1 MKLGEIIKL
10 WLQENLLLFKE
21 WEKFRLVAIV
31 RVVSF
36 VVISITCVVIYQLL
50 KGILTF
56 NMGFV
61 VGIFAIFIS
70 WLFFWFSQNSQARQ
84 EANLLTFLK
93 EMKQESAKAFEKV
106 QDRFD
111 KTPAFK
117 QEQSPTKED
126 QDKFNMSEDY
136 ANKLSEQMK
145 PLAKQIFLAM
155 AEMDRPIEVAQ
166 PVYYRYEH
174 GENDIGGG
182 GVLLSYLVLQLNE
195 AELVKYNG
203 IRKDFVS
210 LTLLGKAFAK
220 WLCEHDQ
227 KASYFE
233 SPQLTKWGE
242 PSENAEKRFRQAFPE
257 WDVFKKKEVGEQF
270 KKEIYQYHPEQ
281 IL

>member
-10 WLQENLLLFKE
+10 WFQENLLLFKD
-21 WEKFRLVAIV
+21 WEKFRLVTVV
-31 RVVSF
+31 RVVYF

-70 WLFFWFSQNSQARQ
+70 WLFFWSSQHSQARQ
-84 EANLLTFLK
+84 EANLLSFLK
-93 EMKQESAKAFEKV
+93 EMKQESTKAFEKV

-111 KTPAFK
+111 KTLAFK
-117 QEQSPTKED
+117 QEQSPTKDD
-126 QDKFNMSEDY
+126 QDQFNLPEDY
-136 ANKLSEQMK
+136 ANKLSEQMQ

-155 AEMDRPIEVAQ
+155 ADLDRPIEVAQ

-174 GENDIGGG
+174 GESDIGCG
-182 GVLLSYLVLQLNE
+182 GVLLSYLILQLNE
-195 AELVKYNG
+195 AELVKYKGTSKN
-203 IRKDFVS
+203 FVS

-220 WLCEHDQ
+220 WLCEHNQ

-233 SPQLTKWGE
+233 SPQLPKWGE
-242 PSENAEKRFRQAFPE
+242 PSENAVKRFRQAFPE
-257 WDVFKKKEVGEQF
+257 WDVFKKKEVGEYF
-270 KKEIYQYHPEQ
+270 KKEIYRSSPEQ